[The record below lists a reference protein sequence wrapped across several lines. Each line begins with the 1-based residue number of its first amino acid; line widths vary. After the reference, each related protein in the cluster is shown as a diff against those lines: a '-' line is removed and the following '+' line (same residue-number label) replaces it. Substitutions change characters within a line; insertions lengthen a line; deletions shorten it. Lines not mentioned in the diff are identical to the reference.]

1 MHVQQQ
7 KTWDESNKLNRLKNS
22 FFLFYHSTVFT
33 KRNSHFEDKINKN
46 KNQRYKLHLL
56 SKKDSKKNFK
66 KTSENLRLCFFTDIW
81 FSSTQA
87 LSYTDQ

>member
-33 KRNSHFEDKINKN
+33 KRNSHFEDEINKKKSTIKITPFVQKRFKIN
-46 KNQRYKLHLL
+46 
-56 SKKDSKKNFK
+56 
-66 KTSENLRLCFFTDIW
+66 I
-81 FSSTQA
+81 
-87 LSYTDQ
+87 

>member
-33 KRNSHFEDKINKN
+33 KRNSHFEDEINKN
-46 KNQRYKLHLL
+46 KNQR
-56 SKKDSKKNFK
+56 
-66 KTSENLRLCFFTDIW
+66 
-81 FSSTQA
+81 
-87 LSYTDQ
+87 

>member
-33 KRNSHFEDKINKN
+33 KRNSHFEDEINK
-46 KNQRYKLHLL
+46 KNQR
-56 SKKDSKKNFK
+56 
-66 KTSENLRLCFFTDIW
+66 
-81 FSSTQA
+81 
-87 LSYTDQ
+87 

>member
-33 KRNSHFEDKINKN
+33 KRNSHKQKKISDKNYTFCPKKIQNKSLR
-46 KNQRYKLHLL
+46 KHQKTYDSVFSQTFGSPLL
-56 SKKDSKKNFK
+56 
-66 KTSENLRLCFFTDIW
+66 RH
-81 FSSTQA
+81 
-87 LSYTDQ
+87 

>member
-33 KRNSHFEDKINKN
+33 KKNSHFEDEINKKKINDKN
-46 KNQRYKLHLL
+46 YTFCPKKIQNKSLRKHQETYDSVFSQTFGSPLL
-56 SKKDSKKNFK
+56 
-66 KTSENLRLCFFTDIW
+66 RH
-81 FSSTQA
+81 
-87 LSYTDQ
+87 